1 MIKLHANYYT
11 LGIDSIET
19 SLLENK
25 VNVNKSDLVFQVDS
39 PTSSML
45 VHNNDVAVADI
56 KVIYKYGA
64 RSLPSVPKLVEKL
77 DKNETTPSIP
87 TTAVNLINGN
97 NVYAKKLSK
106 RAKLRAMMKR
116 LVKKIAKAIANAVK
130 PLPTVK

>member
-11 LGIDSIET
+11 LGIDSFET
-19 SLLENK
+19 SLSENE
-25 VNVNKSDLVFQVDS
+25 VNVNKSNLVFQVDS
-39 PTSSML
+39 PTSNML

-64 RSLPSVPKLVEKL
+64 RSLPSVEKL

-97 NVYAKKLSK
+97 NVYAIKLSK

-116 LVKKIAKAIANAVK
+116 LVKKIAKAIAKAVK
-130 PLPTVK
+130 PVPTLK